1 MMAEVKWKDTNNIF
15 IKGKRERRLT
25 HKSASVRS
33 GEKTVGFE
41 TTRRTAVR
49 HFVNGQN
56 PLLSHTIAIA
66 FSLLLVLIV
75 VSVLTTLRDDYSKFI
90 GRNEISQVCL
100 LLKGDIEKI
109 VSDDRYISPTNTT
122 KGKIFVRL
130 PDRIADQAYRIRFV
144 NSSLAI
150 ETLSQPR
157 INDTCKPGFNL
168 SYVVSASGGRTE
180 VNYTLLDNGTKVI
193 GIKKV

>member
-1 MMAEVKWKDTNNIF
+1 MRVRQTVKNNIL
-15 IKGKRERRLT
+15 K
-25 HKSASVRS
+25 
-33 GEKTVGFE
+33 
-41 TTRRTAVR
+41 
-49 HFVNGQN
+49 GQN

-75 VSVLTTLRDDYSKFI
+75 ISALTTMRDDYSKFI

-130 PDRIADQAYRIRFV
+130 PDRIADQAYRVRFV
-144 NSSLAI
+144 NNSLSI

-168 SYVVSASGGRTE
+168 SYKVSASGGRTE
-180 VNYTLLDNGTKVI
+180 INYTLLDNGTKVI
-193 GIKKV
+193 GIKKA